1 MDLLHLKYFQTV
13 ARMEHITK
21 ASHKLNI
28 AQPALSK
35 TISSLE
41 KELGV
46 QLFDRKGRYI
56 VLNEYGRLFLK
67 RVDSILDLVESS
79 KKELQ
84 DTSLENSGEVKILSP
99 AAANVLPSLL
109 SNFRKLYP
117 NITFNVSHTLPSS
130 YKKSDFD
137 LYISSS
143 FTKLNSENSITLTCE
158 EILLGVSINHPLSL
172 KDEVYLSEVSDENF
186 IVITKGENYR
196 EVIDILC
203 ESANFKPK
211 IAFESDSPYTIYA
224 LIKSLQGVGF
234 ICGKSWGLSQDPEI
248 KLLHIKDIEFKRY
261 LNLSWFSEN
270 YESKAVLLFKTF
282 LSTILKIFKSK
293 LIILKRIYQ
302 SIINLILILIH
313 PLFIILY

>member
-261 LNLSWFSEN
+261 LNLKKNFVVVLKKKEN
-270 YESKAVLLFKTF
+270 PLL
-282 LSTILKIFKSK
+282 
-293 LIILKRIYQ
+293 
-302 SIINLILILIH
+302 
-313 PLFIILY
+313 

>member
-234 ICGKSWGLSQDPEI
+234 ICGKSWELSQDPEI

-270 YESKAVLLFKTF
+270 YESKAVLLFKNF
-282 LSTILKIFKSK
+282 LINYFKN
-293 LIILKRIYQ
+293 I
-302 SIINLILILIH
+302 
-313 PLFIILY
+313 

>member
-224 LIKSLQGVGF
+224 LIKSLKGVGF

-270 YESKAVLLFKTF
+270 YESKAVLLFKNF
-282 LSTILKIFKSK
+282 LINYFKN
-293 LIILKRIYQ
+293 I
-302 SIINLILILIH
+302 
-313 PLFIILY
+313 

>member
-1 MDLLHLKYFQTV
+1 SHIKRGVFYTMDLLHLKYFQTV

-270 YESKAVLLFKTF
+270 YESKAVLLFKNF
-282 LSTILKIFKSK
+282 LINYFKN
-293 LIILKRIYQ
+293 I
-302 SIINLILILIH
+302 
-313 PLFIILY
+313 

>member
-270 YESKAVLLFKTF
+270 YESKAVLLFKNFLINYFKNISASRETF
-282 LSTILKIFKSK
+282 CWKRYSKSFRVK
-293 LIILKRIYQ
+293 K
-302 SIINLILILIH
+302 
-313 PLFIILY
+313 

>member
-158 EILLGVSINHPLSL
+158 EILLAVSINHPLSL

-270 YESKAVLLFKTF
+270 YESKAVLLFKNF
-282 LSTILKIFKSK
+282 LINYFKN
-293 LIILKRIYQ
+293 I
-302 SIINLILILIH
+302 
-313 PLFIILY
+313 

>member
-211 IAFESDSPYTIYA
+211 IALDR
-224 LIKSLQGVGF
+224 KSV
-234 ICGKSWGLSQDPEI
+234 
-248 KLLHIKDIEFKRY
+248 
-261 LNLSWFSEN
+261 
-270 YESKAVLLFKTF
+270 V
-282 LSTILKIFKSK
+282 
-293 LIILKRIYQ
+293 
-302 SIINLILILIH
+302 
-313 PLFIILY
+313 

>member
-84 DTSLENSGEVKILSP
+84 DTFLENSGEVKILSP
-99 AAANVLPSLL
+99 AAANVLPPLL

-270 YESKAVLLFKTF
+270 YESKAVLLFKNF
-282 LSTILKIFKSK
+282 LINYFKN
-293 LIILKRIYQ
+293 I
-302 SIINLILILIH
+302 
-313 PLFIILY
+313 

>member
-1 MDLLHLKYFQTV
+1 M
-13 ARMEHITK
+13 RR
-21 ASHKLNI
+21 N
-28 AQPALSK
+28 
-35 TISSLE
+35 TI
-41 KELGV
+41 
-46 QLFDRKGRYI
+46 R
-56 VLNEYGRLFLK
+56 
-67 RVDSILDLVESS
+67 
-79 KKELQ
+79 
-84 DTSLENSGEVKILSP
+84 
-99 AAANVLPSLL
+99 
-109 SNFRKLYP
+109 
-117 NITFNVSHTLPSS
+117 
-130 YKKSDFD
+130 
-137 LYISSS
+137 
-143 FTKLNSENSITLTCE
+143 
-158 EILLGVSINHPLSL
+158 VSINHPLSL

-313 PLFIILY
+313 PLLSFYIELVL